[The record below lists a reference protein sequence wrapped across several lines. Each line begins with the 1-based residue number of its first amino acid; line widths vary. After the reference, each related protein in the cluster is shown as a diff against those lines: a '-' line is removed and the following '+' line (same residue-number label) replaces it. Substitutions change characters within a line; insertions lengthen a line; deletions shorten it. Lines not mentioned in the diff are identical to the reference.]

1 MSDRHSPGSEDEEE
15 DIALAERK
23 AKQAA
28 RKSTQGLYFMEEF
41 WENFESKIAWGGSE
55 DEEED
60 EASVDNEDGGS
71 DGEDEASV

>member
-1 MSDRHSPGSEDEEE
+1 MPASMS
-15 DIALAERK
+15 
-23 AKQAA
+23 
-28 RKSTQGLYFMEEF
+28 GLSCLLLIVWSVASVLLIIVYFMEEF

>member
-1 MSDRHSPGSEDEEE
+1 MS
-15 DIALAERK
+15 
-23 AKQAA
+23 
-28 RKSTQGLYFMEEF
+28 GLSCLLLIVWSVASVLLIIVYFMEEF

>member
-1 MSDRHSPGSEDEEE
+1 MPVSMSSLSCLLL
-15 DIALAERK
+15 IVWSVASVL
-23 AKQAA
+23 
-28 RKSTQGLYFMEEF
+28 LIIVYFMEEF